1 MGKFSFIIIL
11 ILIFLILLVVRTVLK
26 GMRGNPNPPQN
37 NNLNRQA
44 KKENLDGSKI
54 IDADFEEIK

>member
-37 NNLNRQA
+37 NLNRQA